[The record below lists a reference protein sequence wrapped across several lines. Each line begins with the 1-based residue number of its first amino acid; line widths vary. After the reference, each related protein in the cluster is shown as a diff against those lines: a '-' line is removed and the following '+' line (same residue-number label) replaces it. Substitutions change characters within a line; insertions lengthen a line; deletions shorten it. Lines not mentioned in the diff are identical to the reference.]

1 MEEKNSYNLI
11 DAAYIAENL
20 AQSKALAESDEDEMN
35 RIITTLFPPA
45 KGAVL
50 PSAELYYQL
59 KQNRRYGKVQ
69 KPKK

>member
-50 PSAELYYQL
+50 PSAELLYEL
-59 KQNRRYGKVQ
+59 KRTSKNGK
-69 KPKK
+69 P